1 MTDLPTPSAPTRR
14 WSAFLDRLNARN
26 GLLWALLALVLVGVQ
41 WLESRSEI
49 SQLQRELAV
58 RLGEADAV
66 VKQNQAAS
74 QQAAETTRETDARLA
89 ALETRFAESQNQQ
102 VELEALYQ
110 ELSRNR
116 DDWILAEVE
125 QLVVIAN
132 QQLQLTGNVQ
142 SALSALQAADLRLQ
156 KISKPSFVSLR
167 QVLNQDIDRL
177 RALPYVD
184 TTGISIRLDDV
195 ASAVD
200 SLPLASDTRP
210 GRELPAQPAAP
221 EGVVSR
227 VTHELALELAKAVQ
241 IRRMDTPELPL
252 LSPDQAFFLRENLKL
267 RLMSA
272 RLGALSRNETSY
284 KADLQAALTWMNRY
298 FDRSAKPVRAA
309 LETLHQLRDTPV
321 NIALPDVNATLN
333 AVRKARAPSEG
344 VVHR

>member
-1 MTDLPTPSAPTRR
+1 MTDSNATSRWR
-14 WSAFLDRLNARN
+14 WSAVLDRLGPRGA
-26 GLLWALLALVLVGVQ
+26 GILALLALLLLGAQ

-49 SQLQRELAV
+49 AGLRKDLSQ
-58 RLGEADAV
+58 RLRDADSL
-66 VKQNQAAS
+66 VKQNQTAS
-74 QQAAETTRETDARLA
+74 QQAAEGTREAESRLST
-89 ALETRFAESQNQQ
+89 LESRFADSQNQQ

-156 KISKPSFVSLR
+156 KINKPTLVNLR
-167 QVLNQDIDRL
+167 KVLNQDIDRL

-184 TTGISIRLDDV
+184 TTGISIRLDNV
-195 ASAVD
+195 AAAAD
-200 SLPLASDTRP
+200 TLPLASDTRP
-210 GRELPAQPAAP
+210 NP
-221 EGVVSR
+221 EPTVSGKAR
-227 VTHELALELAKAVQ
+227 DSFLSRMTHELAQELSRAVQ

-272 RLGALSRNETSY
+272 RLGALSRNESSY
-284 KADLQAALTWMNRY
+284 KADLRASIAWMNRY
-298 FDRSAKPVRAA
+298 FDRSAKPVQAA
-309 LETLHQLRDTPV
+309 LETLHQLSDTPV
-321 NIALPDVNATLN
+321 NIALPDVNATLS
-333 AVRKARAPSEG
+333 AVRGARAPRE
-344 VVHR
+344 VIRR

>member
-1 MTDLPTPSAPTRR
+1 MTDLPAPPAPTRR
-14 WSAFLDRLNARN
+14 RPAFLDRLNARN

-41 WLESRSEI
+41 WLESHAEI
-49 SQLQRELAV
+49 ARLQRELAQ
-58 RLGEADAV
+58 RLGEADTLAR
-66 VKQNQAAS
+66 QNQATS
-74 QQAAETTRETDARLA
+74 QQAAESTREADARLA
-89 ALETRFAESQNQQ
+89 ALESRVAESQNQQ

-156 KISKPSFVSLR
+156 KISKPAFIAVR

-200 SLPLASDTRP
+200 SLPLASETRP
-210 GRELPAQPAAP
+210 ASALPAQPAAA
-221 EGVVSR
+221 EGVFTR
-227 VTHELALELAKAVQ
+227 MAHELSLELAKAVQ

-284 KADLQAALTWMNRY
+284 RADLKAALVWMNRY

-309 LETLHQLRDTPV
+309 LDTLHQLSDTPV

-333 AVRKARAPSEG
+333 AVRKARAPREG
-344 VVHR
+344 THR

>member
-1 MTDLPTPSAPTRR
+1 MNDSQASSR
-14 WSAFLDRLNARN
+14 WHWTALLDRLGPR
-26 GLLWALLALVLVGVQ
+26 GTSLIALLTLLLLGAQ

-49 SQLQRELAV
+49 AGLQRDLSL
-58 RLGEADAV
+58 RLHEADSV
-66 VKQNQAAS
+66 VRQNQAAS
-74 QQAAETTRETDARLA
+74 QQAAEGTREAETRLS
-89 ALETRFAESQNQQ
+89 ALETRFANSQNQQ

-142 SALSALQAADLRLQ
+142 SALSALQAADMRLQ
-156 KISKPSFVSLR
+156 KINKPTLINLR
-167 QVLNQDIDRL
+167 KVLNQDIDRL

-195 ASAVD
+195 AADVD
-200 SLPLASDTRP
+200 ALPLASDTRP
-210 GRELPAQPAAP
+210 NREPAAS
-221 EGVVSR
+221 GTTRDTLLSR
-227 VTHELALELAKAVQ
+227 MTHELTLELSKAVQ

-284 KADLQAALTWMNRY
+284 KADLQASTAWMTRY
-298 FDRSAKPVRAA
+298 FDRSAKPVQAA
-309 LETLHQLRDTPV
+309 LETLRQLRDTPV

-333 AVRKARAPSEG
+333 AVRGARAPHEG
-344 VVHR
+344 IKR

>member
-1 MTDLPTPSAPTRR
+1 MNDLPSSSTPTRH
-14 WSAFLDRLNARN
+14 WSAFMARLNARN
-26 GLLWALLALVLVGVQ
+26 GLLWALLAVVLVGVQ

-49 SQLQRELAV
+49 VQLQRELAL

-66 VKQNQAAS
+66 VKQNQTAS
-74 QQAAETTRETDARLA
+74 QQATENTREADARLS

-156 KISKPSFVSLR
+156 KINKPTFVALR
-167 QVLNQDIDRL
+167 QALNQDIDHL
-177 RALPYVD
+177 RALPFVD

-210 GRELPAQPAAP
+210 ARSGPAQPVAP
-221 EGVVSR
+221 EGVLTR
-227 VTHELALELAKAVQ
+227 MTHELSLELARAVQ
-241 IRRMDTPELPL
+241 IRHMDTPELPL

-272 RLGALSRNETSY
+272 RLGALSHNETSY
-284 KADLQAALTWMNRY
+284 RADLQAALVWMNRY
-298 FDRSAKPVRAA
+298 FDRSAKPVRVAI
-309 LETLHQLRDTPV
+309 ETLHQLNDAPV
-321 NIALPDVNATLN
+321 NIALPDVNTTLN
-333 AVRKARAPSEG
+333 AVRKARALGEG
-344 VVHR
+344 SHR